1 MKKIIALLVLIVI
14 TITACQRTPDDETVK
29 RRDYEKLLEKN
40 KRYGKMECPAEF
52 SDEFMSKD
60 KKVKITF
67 DAKVIAP
74 DADKYPVIKITPQPI
89 TEDIMQLVVD
99 EFMGGETGYYP
110 ENYMTKSEIEER
122 LLSYYARLENDEL
135 LKEGYEKNMP
145 GVDIDYDAVQ
155 EAIKRNI
162 AKFTEMLENAPEEKE
177 NVPTYYNL
185 RPDMFYRTY
194 DHNYRESELA
204 MTQESLDRRAANP
217 EENLYLVSDRQVG
230 DEYLRLIVYNELPT
244 MPGQPHNFGLF
255 SREHYEIQFV
265 RARND
270 YLQTFSSALSSA
282 NPTNGTTEGVENF
295 DVPYPKL
302 TISLEEAT
310 NLAQEKLGEFGLND
324 FYLANSRVIK
334 ATFSFEESQQMW
346 ANIEN
351 QNFSMKEYREKM
363 DDKFYLLT
371 FKPIYYDIPLIHAS
385 NRYSQEVIYSLPF
398 SFEEIKVKV
407 TNDEIVEF
415 KWSNPTDT
423 THVLNENA
431 KLMPFDEIAKIAVNH
446 MKLKYNMITIASL
459 PEDFPSYEEE
469 LAKFLSAEIKITEIK
484 LGLGGVPAYNSPGE
498 YMLIPVWSFYGSYSV
513 EREGGEGEDKRL
525 PDEDLYMP
533 LLSINAVDGS
543 IIEQF
548 ARVNYD

>member
-1 MKKIIALLVLIVI
+1 MKKIIAVLVLIVI

-110 ENYMTKSEIEER
+110 ENYMTKSEIEAR

-204 MTQESLDRRAANP
+204 MTQESLDKRAANP
-217 EENLYLVSDRQVG
+217 EENLYLVSDRQIG

-295 DVPYPKL
+295 DAPYPKL
-302 TISLEEAT
+302 TISPEEAT

-351 QNFSMKEYREKM
+351 ENFSMKEYRENK

-371 FKPIYYDIPLIHAS
+371 FKPRYYGIPLIQAS

-469 LAKFLSAEIKITEIK
+469 LAKFLSAEIKITEIR

-498 YMLIPVWSFYGSYSV
+498 YMLIPVWSFYGIGAI
-513 EREGGEGEDKRL
+513 EREGEDEVL
-525 PDEDLYMP
+525 EYEDLYMP
-533 LLSINAVDGS
+533 FLSINAVDGS

-548 ARVNYD
+548 ALVNYN

>member
-1 MKKIIALLVLIVI
+1 MKKIIAMLALIVMAI
-14 TITACQRTPDDETVK
+14 TSCQRTPDDETVN
-29 RRDYEKLLEKN
+29 RRDYEKLLEEN
-40 KRYGKMECPAEF
+40 RRYEKMECPAEF

-74 DADKYPVIKITPQPI
+74 DVDKFPVIKITPQPI

-110 ENYMTKSEIEER
+110 ENYMTKSEIEAR
-122 LLSYYARLENDEL
+122 LLSYYAKLENDEL
-135 LKEGYEKNMP
+135 IKEEYERYMP
-145 GVDIDYDAVQ
+145 DVDIDYDSVR
-155 EAIKRNI
+155 EAIHRRT
-162 AKFTEMLENAPEEKE
+162 AEYTAMLENAPEEKE

-185 RPDMFYRTY
+185 RPNMFYWTD

-204 MTQESLDRRAANP
+204 MTQEEIDAREKNP
-217 EENLYLVSDRQVG
+217 QENLYLVSDRQVG
-230 DEYLRLIVYNELPT
+230 DEYLRLIVYNELPA

-265 RARND
+265 RAKND
-270 YLQTFSSALSSA
+270 YLQTFSPALTSA

-302 TISLEEAT
+302 TISLDEAT
-310 NLAQEKLGEFGLND
+310 ELAQETLGKLGLND

-334 ATFSFEESQQMW
+334 ADMSFEESQQMW

-351 QNFSMKEYREKM
+351 EDFSMSEYREKK

-371 FKPIYYDIPLIHAS
+371 FKPNYYDIPLIQANS
-385 NRYSQEVIYSLPF
+385 RYSQQEIYSLPF

-469 LAKFLSAEIKITEIK
+469 LAKYLSAEIKITEIR

-498 YMLIPVWSFYGSYSV
+498 YMLIPVWSFYGSTAK
-513 EREGGEGEDKRL
+513 ELEGENKRQL
-525 PDEDLYMP
+525 YEDLYMP

>member
-1 MKKIIALLVLIVI
+1 MKKIIAVLVLILMI
-14 TITACQRTPDDETVK
+14 ATGCQSTPEDETVN
-29 RRDYEKLLEKN
+29 RRDYEKLLEEN

-74 DADKYPVIKITPQPI
+74 DVDKFPVIKITPQPI
-89 TEDIMQLVVD
+89 TEDIMKLVVD

-122 LLSYYARLENDEL
+122 LPSYYARLENDEL

-145 GVDIDYDAVQ
+145 ETDIDYDSVK
-155 EAIKRNI
+155 EAIHGRI
-162 AKFTEMLENAPEEKE
+162 AEYTAMLENAPEEKE

-185 RPDMFYRTY
+185 RPDMFYRTN

-204 MTQESLDRRAANP
+204 MTQEELDTRTANP
-217 EENLYLVSDRQVG
+217 EENLYLVSDRQIG

-244 MPGQPHNFGLF
+244 MLGQEHNFGLF

-265 RARND
+265 RSRND
-270 YLQTFSSALSSA
+270 YLQTFSPALTSAD
-282 NPTNGTTEGVENF
+282 PTGVTSEGVENF

-310 NLAQEKLGEFGLND
+310 DMTQETFVKLGLNN
-324 FYLANSRVIK
+324 FYLANSSVIK
-334 ATFSFEESQQMW
+334 ARASSEENRQMW

-351 QNFSMKEYREKM
+351 ENFSMKEYRENK

-371 FKPIYYDIPLIHAS
+371 FKPRYYDIPLIHAS
-385 NRYSQEVIYSLPF
+385 SRYSQEVIYSLPF
-398 SFEEIKVKV
+398 SFEEVKVKV
-407 TNDEIVEF
+407 TNDAIVEF
-415 KWSNPTDT
+415 KWSNPADI
-423 THVLNENA
+423 THLLNENA
-431 KLMPFDEIAKIAVNH
+431 KLMLFDEIAKIAVNH
-446 MKLKYNMITIASL
+446 MKLKYNMITIAPL

-469 LAKFLSAEIKITEIK
+469 LAKYLSAEIKITEIR

-498 YMLIPVWSFYGSYSV
+498 YMLIPVWSFYGTSAI
-513 EREGGEGEDKRL
+513 EREGEDKRQ
-525 PDEDLYMP
+525 PYEDLYMP

>member
-1 MKKIIALLVLIVI
+1 MKKIYALFIAIMILMS
-14 TITACQRTPDDETVK
+14 ACQRTPEDETVNRK
-29 RRDYEKLLEKN
+29 DYEKLLEEH
-40 KRYGKMECPAEF
+40 KRYEKIECPAEF
-52 SDEFMSKD
+52 SDEIMSKD

-74 DADKYPVIKITPQPI
+74 DVDKFPVVKVTPQSI

-99 EFMGGETGYYP
+99 EFMDGETGYYP

-122 LLSYYARLENDEL
+122 LLSYYAKLENEEF
-135 LKEGYEKNMP
+135 LKEEFDKNMP
-145 GVDIDYDAVQ
+145 DVDIDYDSVR
-155 EAIKRNI
+155 EAIHRRI
-162 AKFTEMLENAPEEKE
+162 AEYTAMLENAPEEKE

-185 RPDMFYRTY
+185 RPNMFYYTD

-204 MTQESLDRRAANP
+204 MTQEELDRRAANP

-230 DEYLRLIVYNELPT
+230 DEYHRLIVYNELPT
-244 MPGQPHNFGLF
+244 LPGQPHNFGLF

-265 RARND
+265 RAKND
-270 YLQTFSSALSSA
+270 YLQTISPALSSA

-310 NLAQEKLGEFGLND
+310 NLAQEKLSEIGLDN
-324 FYLANSRVIK
+324 FYLANSKVIK
-334 ATFSFEESQQMW
+334 ADFSYEEIQQLW
-346 ANIEN
+346 ANVEN
-351 QNFSMKEYREKM
+351 ENFSMKEYRENK

-371 FKPIYYDIPLIHAS
+371 FKPKYYGIPLIQANS
-385 NRYSQEVIYSLPF
+385 RYSMQEIYYLPF

-415 KWSNPTDT
+415 KWSNPTDVT
-423 THVLNENA
+423 YVLNENA
-431 KLMPFDEIAKIAVNH
+431 KLLPFDEIAKIAVNH
-446 MKLKYNMITIASL
+446 VKLKYNMITIASIPQDL
-459 PEDFPSYEEE
+459 ASYEEE
-469 LAKFLSAEIKITEIK
+469 LAKYLGAEIEITEIR

-498 YMLIPVWSFYGSYSV
+498 YMLVPVWSFYGSTAK
-513 EREGGEGEDKRL
+513 ELEGEDNGL
-525 PDEDLYMP
+525 PYEDLYMP

-548 ARVNYD
+548 ALVNYD

>member
-1 MKKIIALLVLIVI
+1 
-14 TITACQRTPDDETVK
+14 
-29 RRDYEKLLEKN
+29 
-40 KRYGKMECPAEF
+40 
-52 SDEFMSKD
+52 
-60 KKVKITF
+60 
-67 DAKVIAP
+67 
-74 DADKYPVIKITPQPI
+74 
-89 TEDIMQLVVD
+89 
-99 EFMGGETGYYP
+99 
-110 ENYMTKSEIEER
+110 
-122 LLSYYARLENDEL
+122 
-135 LKEGYEKNMP
+135 
-145 GVDIDYDAVQ
+145 
-155 EAIKRNI
+155 
-162 AKFTEMLENAPEEKE
+162 
-177 NVPTYYNL
+177 
-185 RPDMFYRTY
+185 
-194 DHNYRESELA
+194 
-204 MTQESLDRRAANP
+204 
-217 EENLYLVSDRQVG
+217 
-230 DEYLRLIVYNELPT
+230 

-265 RARND
+265 RAKND
-270 YLQTFSSALSSA
+270 YLQTFLPALSSA

-302 TISLEEAT
+302 TISLDEAT
-310 NLAQEKLGEFGLND
+310 ELAQETLGKLGVND
-324 FYLANSRVIK
+324 FYLANYRVIK
-334 ATFSFEESQQMW
+334 ADFSFEESQQMW

-351 QNFSMKEYREKM
+351 ENFSTKEYRENK

-371 FKPIYYDIPLIHAS
+371 FKPRYYDIPLIQANS
-385 NRYSQEVIYSLPF
+385 RYSQQEIYSLPF

-407 TNDEIVEF
+407 TNEEIVEF

-423 THVLNENA
+423 THVLNKNA

-469 LAKFLSAEIKITEIK
+469 LAKFLSAEIKITEIR

-513 EREGGEGEDKRL
+513 EREGEEGEDKRL